1 MDDVNK
7 AKELIEDIRRARRV
21 DEGGEEDANA
31 ADLSNALR
39 MQVPLSEELY
49 SKPTHF
55 ILELIQNSDDNKY
68 ASDVLPKLRIV
79 YREDGLLFI
88 GCNEVGFTAENVKAI
103 CRIACSTK
111 KVEGS
116 QKGYIGEK
124 GIGFKAV
131 FKVADM
137 VWIKSGALSF
147 AFDKT
152 KPLGMI
158 APKWSDF
165 PAGGNMDERTMFCF
179 RISEQ
184 EHRDIVA
191 AHLLELKPELLI
203 FLRQLKRVVVT
214 LQDKAGKVKRTF
226 SLARE
231 DSQVSG
237 VRLTTLRHIVTLP
250 KATTNEEKFLVF
262 RDTKTGMPR
271 EKKRENVTESDVLM
285 AFPVSASMQPVL
297 SDRRTFN
304 YLPIRSYGLPFVLQ
318 GDFMLSASR
327 EDILQQNK
335 WNDAVVDATS
345 ALFAKCVDAFN
356 ATDLLKYT
364 WPRYAK
370 SQGNAHGTI
379 FSGFFKRLCNQLRS
393 KEVLQSQAGS
403 LQKPSSLFIV
413 PSDYMDGPKPLV
425 VAPGRLRTYLS
436 PTYRANDLAELQI
449 SPLSPREFFNIV
461 SRYAEFSKQPE
472 VWHVKLAKALLRA
485 GSHYARAMPLIPM
498 SDGKWIAPDKGKFY
512 FPEVAEGMSIPNGIE
527 VAMISSEVQDP
538 HRRNLFAE
546 LGASKLRMN
555 EVFELIL
562 NQHKNARHS
571 NKAWSC
577 EQAVEHARFLFSAPS
592 RPRSYT
598 FKDFRLYGSDNKLH
612 VAEDLYMDDTKST
625 TAMSTLFGKSNA
637 RIVFIHPGYFDTSVV
652 EVSSGWLNWLKNEVG
667 VNTLPRLTR
676 PGYHIS
682 PEFHW
687 LIDNKASSV
696 WLSLLKDNSSL
707 YDLARCARDV
717 KTDLSKAPVRCRDG
731 QDRKLGDVYLPSK
744 AVAEEPNAH
753 VAVPLLD
760 IKQPDDA
767 AWQNLQAIGLRTRPD
782 IAFYLA
788 VLKNMSLAS
797 DPVASRA
804 DVRKVY
810 EKIQSAAYQDS
821 QLVKT
826 TFESS
831 ALVLITS
838 GNQSRW
844 VNLSSCRWDTVAA
857 LQLHGLSALFPRLRN
872 LFKDILNVRNAD
884 AVDIVNELASAKD
897 ADDPVAK
904 AQRLLIALSSQF
916 SLNPTEKAA
925 VHRIKKESMKVF
937 PIMDAE
943 SSVRLRSAT
952 DGDWFVPDR
961 QRLHESF
968 KSKVGFLHLEGGTTR
983 TMTTLVE
990 RLGLEDRLLTK
1001 HVREETQ
1008 AGGDV
1013 VYQRG
1018 MTDMVRSK
1026 AFYIAQL
1033 AEPDSR
1039 KAVMDQLAAIE
1050 IYSASSLSLQWFI
1063 PRSSGRIYGQSE
1075 QGFAMTQKDGGQIRI
1090 TISDHAVAGRSMP
1103 WVKFAAEILDACDVK
1118 ADQEKKC
1125 IMVSIL
1131 SGDEDIIK
1139 DTLEEASLLPGMS
1152 SFSEGELDL
1161 PTVAGDNHAAV
1172 ASDFNPTTGM
1182 TNMTATASNS
1192 NSGTGA
1198 AVPAESHRARAPFS
1212 RKQNFSKSTGLS
1224 GHSNNNKHVDLAKIS
1239 KAGASFSAS
1248 RLRTV
1253 TNGLNHSRVSKDN
1266 FNMDDMLRTLPSNGQ
1281 SPLGSAGQ
1289 MSSPGESTESQR
1301 DIGFGGEVYI
1311 YESFMKEF
1319 GITWSSWT
1327 SHLREQ
1333 YDLPP
1338 FTEFEGNFADFT
1350 ISDPGICKRMT
1361 EWLTAASSEDM
1372 ERWAGQD
1379 LTYHFEVKATV
1390 GRAEEPFSMSNAQL
1404 KLAKR
1409 YHESDSDLY
1418 VILRVY
1424 KLEGDTGVLAYVD
1437 PYGLMLT
1444 GKLSFEAR
1452 DGYEVYAS

>member
-512 FPEVAEGMSIPNGIE
+512 FPEVAEGMSVPNGIE

-696 WLSLLKDNSSL
+696 WLSLLKDNPSF
-707 YDLARCARDV
+707 YDLAR
-717 KTDLSKAPVRCRDG
+717 
-731 QDRKLGDVYLPSK
+731 
-744 AVAEEPNAH
+744 
-753 VAVPLLD
+753 
-760 IKQPDDA
+760 
-767 AWQNLQAIGLRTRPD
+767 
-782 IAFYLA
+782 
-788 VLKNMSLAS
+788 
-797 DPVASRA
+797 
-804 DVRKVY
+804 
-810 EKIQSAAYQDS
+810 
-821 QLVKT
+821 T

-844 VNLSSCRWDTVAA
+844 VNLSSCRWDTVAV
-857 LQLHGLSALFPRLRN
+857 LQLHGLSAHFPRLRN
-872 LFKDILNVRNAD
+872 LFKDILNVRNSN

-916 SLNPTEKAA
+916 SVNPTEKAA
-925 VHRIKKESMKVF
+925 VIRIKKESMKVF

-943 SSVRLRSAT
+943 SSVRLRST
-952 DGDWFVPDR
+952 KDGDWFVPDR

-983 TMTTLVE
+983 TITTLVE
-990 RLGLEDRLLTK
+990 LLGLEDRLLTK

-1013 VYQRG
+1013 VYQKE
-1018 MTDMVRSK
+1018 MTNMVRSK

-1033 AEPDSR
+1033 AQADSR

-1050 IYSASSLSLQWFI
+1050 IYSASSLSLQWLI
-1063 PRSSGRIYGQSE
+1063 PRASGTVYGQSE
-1075 QGFAMTQKDGGQIRI
+1075 QGFAMTQKDGDRTQI
-1090 TISDHAVAGRSMP
+1090 TISEHAVAGKSMP

-1139 DTLEEASLLPGMS
+1139 DTLEEASLLPGMG
-1152 SFSEGELDL
+1152 SFCEEQLNR
-1161 PTVAGDNHAAV
+1161 PTVAGDDNAAA
-1172 ASDFNPTTGM
+1172 ASDSNRTIGM

-1192 NSGTGA
+1192 HRGAGA
-1198 AVPAESHRARAPFS
+1198 AANVDSHRVRAPFP
-1212 RKQNFSKSTGLS
+1212 RKQNLSKSTGLS
-1224 GHSNNNKHVDLAKIS
+1224 GHSNDNEHVDIAKIS

-1253 TNGLNHSRVSKDN
+1253 TKGSNHPPVPKDN
-1266 FNMDDMLRTLPSNGQ
+1266 FNMNDMLRTLPSNGR
-1281 SPLGSAGQ
+1281 STLGSAGQ
-1289 MSSPGESTESQR
+1289 SSSPGESTEYQK

-1319 GITWSSWT
+1319 GITWSDWT

-1333 YDLPP
+1333 YDLPA
-1338 FTEFEGNFADFT
+1338 FTEFEGDFADFT
-1350 ISDPGICKRMT
+1350 IRDPAICKKMT
-1361 EWLTAASSEDM
+1361 EWLTAAGSEDM
-1372 ERWAGQD
+1372 KRWAGQD

-1390 GRAEEPFSMSNAQL
+1390 GRAEDPFSMSNAQL

-1409 YHESDSDLY
+1409 YNESDSDLY

>member
-1 MDDVNK
+1 MDDVNE
-7 AKELIEDIRRARRV
+7 AKKLIEKIRRVRRV
-21 DEGGEEDANA
+21 DENGEEDANA

-39 MQVPLSEELY
+39 MQVPPLVASVLTLT
-49 SKPTHF
+49 PH
-55 ILELIQNSDDNKY
+55 DDNKY
-68 ASDVLPKLRIV
+68 APDVPPKLQIV
-79 YREDGLLFI
+79 YREEGLLFI
-88 GCNEVGFTAENVKAI
+88 GCNEVGFTAANVQAI

-116 QKGYIGEK
+116 QKSYIGEK

-158 APKWSDF
+158 APKWTDF
-165 PAGGNMDERTMFCF
+165 PDGGNMNERTMFCF
-179 RISEQ
+179 RIPEQ

-191 AHLLELKPELLI
+191 AHLQELKPELLI
-203 FLRQLKRVVVT
+203 FLRQLKRVEVT
-214 LQDKAGKVKRTF
+214 LQDKAGKIKRTF

-231 DSQVSG
+231 DSQVSS
-237 VRLTTLRHIVTLP
+237 VRLTTLRHVVTRP
-250 KATTNEEKFLVF
+250 KAATNEEQFLVF
-262 RDTKTGMPR
+262 RDTKTGMPK

-297 SDRRTFN
+297 SDRTTFN

-335 WNDAVVDATS
+335 WNDAVVDATV

-356 ATDLLKYT
+356 TKDLLKHA

-379 FSGFFKRLCNQLRS
+379 FQVFFKRLCTHLRS
-393 KEVLQSQAGS
+393 RKVLQSQAGS
-403 LQKPSSLFIV
+403 LEMPSDLSIV
-413 PSDYMDGPKPLV
+413 PLDYMDGPKPLV

-436 PTYRANDLAELQI
+436 STYRTNDLSDLQI
-449 SPLSPREFFNIV
+449 STLGPREFFNIV
-461 SRYAEFSKQPE
+461 NRYAEFSKQPE
-472 VWHVKLAKALLRA
+472 AWHIKLAKTLLRA
-485 GSHYARAMPLIPM
+485 GSHYARVMPLIPM
-498 SDGKWIAPDKGKFY
+498 SDGKWIASDKGKFY
-512 FPEVAEGMSIPNGIE
+512 FPEVAEGLSIPNGIE
-527 VAMISSEVQDP
+527 VEMISSEVKDP
-538 HRRNLFAE
+538 DRRKLFTE
-546 LGASKLRMN
+546 LGASKLRIN

-562 NQHKNARHS
+562 NQHKKASHS

-577 EQAVEHARFLFSAPS
+577 EQAVEHARFLYSAPS

-612 VAEDLYMDDTKST
+612 VAEDLYMDDPKST
-625 TAMSTLFGKSNA
+625 TTISTLFGKSNA
-637 RIVFIHPGYFDTSVV
+637 RIVFIHPRYFDPSVT
-652 EVSSGWLNWLKNEVG
+652 ELSLGWFNWLKDE
-667 VNTLPRLTR
+667 
-676 PGYHIS
+676 
-682 PEFHW
+682 
-687 LIDNKASSV
+687 ASSV
-696 WLSLLKDNSSL
+696 WLSLLKDNPSF
-707 YDLARCARDV
+707 YDLPCCTPDI
-717 KTDLSKAPVRCRDG
+717 KTDLSNAAVRCRDG
-731 QDRKLGDVYLPSK
+731 QDRKLGDVYLPLK
-744 AVAEEPNAH
+744 AVAEEPYAH

-760 IKQPDDA
+760 VQQPDDYT
-767 AWQNLQAIGLRTRPD
+767 WQNLQAFGLRTKPD
-782 IAFYLA
+782 IAFHLA

-797 DPVASRA
+797 NPLASRV
-804 DVRKVY
+804 DVKKVY

-821 QLVKT
+821 QLVK
-826 TFESS
+826 
-831 ALVLITS
+831 
-838 GNQSRW
+838 W

-857 LQLHGLSALFPRLRN
+857 LQLHGLSTHFPRLRS
-872 LFKDILNVRNAD
+872 LFKDVLNVRNAD

-897 ADDPVAK
+897 ADDSVPK

-916 SLNPTEKAA
+916 SLNPTESAA
-925 VHRIKKESMKVF
+925 VHRIKKEAMRVF

-943 SSVRLRSAT
+943 SSVRLRSTT

-983 TMTTLVE
+983 TMSTLVE

-1013 VYQRG
+1013 VYQRE

-1026 AFYIAQL
+1026 AFYMAQL
-1033 AEPDSR
+1033 AESDSR

-1050 IYSASSLSLQWFI
+1050 FYSASSLSLRWFI
-1063 PRSSGRIYGQSE
+1063 PHSSGAICGQSE
-1075 QGFAMTQKDGGQIRI
+1075 QGFAMTQKSGDQIQI
-1090 TISDHAVAGRSMP
+1090 TISNYAVAGKSMP
-1103 WVKFAAEILDACDVK
+1103 WSKIAVEILNACDVK
-1118 ADQEKKC
+1118 IDQGKKC
-1125 IMVSIL
+1125 IMISIL

-1152 SFSEGELDL
+1152 SFSEEGIDL
-1161 PTVAGDNHAAV
+1161 PTVAESDHAAA
-1172 ASDFNPTTGM
+1172 ASDLNSTTGM
-1182 TNMTATASNS
+1182 ADTIATASNS
-1192 NSGTGA
+1192 
-1198 AVPAESHRARAPFS
+1198 
-1212 RKQNFSKSTGLS
+1212 
-1224 GHSNNNKHVDLAKIS
+1224 HSDK
-1239 KAGASFSAS
+1239 
-1248 RLRTV
+1248 
-1253 TNGLNHSRVSKDN
+1253 

-1281 SPLGSAGQ
+1281 SSFGSAEQ
-1289 MSSPGESTESQR
+1289 LSSPGESTEYQK

-1311 YESFMKEF
+1311 YELFNKEF
-1319 GITWSSWT
+1319 AIAWQSWT
-1327 SHLREQ
+1327 SNLREQ
-1333 YDLPP
+1333 YDLPA

-1361 EWLTAASSEDM
+1361 EWLTAAGSDGM

-1379 LTYHFEVKATV
+1379 PTYHFEVKATV

-1409 YHESDSDLY
+1409 HHESDSDLY

-1437 PYGLMLT
+1437 PYGLMLS
-1444 GKLSFEAR
+1444 GRLSFEAR
-1452 DGYEVYAS
+1452 DGYEVYAT

>member
-696 WLSLLKDNSSL
+696 WLSLLKDNPSF

-717 KTDLSKAPVRCRDG
+717 KMDLSKASVRCRDG
-731 QDRKLGDVYLPSK
+731 QDRKLGDVYLPLK
-744 AVAEEPNAH
+744 AVVEEPYAH

-760 IKQPDDA
+760 IKQPDDDA
-767 AWQNLQAIGLRTRPD
+767 
-782 IAFYLA
+782 
-788 VLKNMSLAS
+788 
-797 DPVASRA
+797 
-804 DVRKVY
+804 
-810 EKIQSAAYQDS
+810 
-821 QLVKT
+821 T

-857 LQLHGLSALFPRLRN
+857 LQLHGLSAHFPRLRN
-872 LFKDILNVRNAD
+872 LFKDILNVRNSN

-916 SLNPTEKAA
+916 SVNPTEKAA
-925 VHRIKKESMKVF
+925 VIRIKKESMKVF

-943 SSVRLRSAT
+943 SSVRLRST
-952 DGDWFVPDR
+952 KDGDWFVPDR

-983 TMTTLVE
+983 TITTLVE
-990 RLGLEDRLLTK
+990 LLGLEDRLLTK

-1013 VYQRG
+1013 VYQKE
-1018 MTDMVRSK
+1018 MTNMVRSK

-1033 AEPDSR
+1033 AQADSR

-1050 IYSASSLSLQWFI
+1050 IYSASSLSLQWLI
-1063 PRSSGRIYGQSE
+1063 PRASGTVYGQSE
-1075 QGFAMTQKDGGQIRI
+1075 QGFAMTQKDGDRTQI
-1090 TISDHAVAGRSMP
+1090 TISEHAVAGKSMP

-1139 DTLEEASLLPGMS
+1139 DTLEEASLLPGMG
-1152 SFSEGELDL
+1152 SFCEEQLNR
-1161 PTVAGDNHAAV
+1161 PTVAGDDNAAA
-1172 ASDFNPTTGM
+1172 ASDSNRTIGM

-1192 NSGTGA
+1192 HRGAGA
-1198 AVPAESHRARAPFS
+1198 AANVDSHRVRAPFP
-1212 RKQNFSKSTGLS
+1212 RKQNLSKSTGLS
-1224 GHSNNNKHVDLAKIS
+1224 GHSNDNEHVDIAKIS

-1253 TNGLNHSRVSKDN
+1253 TKGSNHPPVPKDN
-1266 FNMDDMLRTLPSNGQ
+1266 FNMNDMLRTLPSNGR
-1281 SPLGSAGQ
+1281 STLGSAGQ
-1289 MSSPGESTESQR
+1289 SSSPGESTEYQK

-1319 GITWSSWT
+1319 GITWSDWT

-1333 YDLPP
+1333 YDLPA
-1338 FTEFEGNFADFT
+1338 FTEFEGDFADFT
-1350 ISDPGICKRMT
+1350 IRDPAICKKMT
-1361 EWLTAASSEDM
+1361 EWLTAAGSEDM
-1372 ERWAGQD
+1372 KRWAGQD

-1390 GRAEEPFSMSNAQL
+1390 GRAEDPFSMSNAQL

-1409 YHESDSDLY
+1409 YNESDSDLY

>member
-425 VAPGRLRTYLS
+425 VAPGRLCTYLS

-696 WLSLLKDNSSL
+696 WLSLLKDNPSF
-707 YDLARCARDV
+707 YDLAR
-717 KTDLSKAPVRCRDG
+717 
-731 QDRKLGDVYLPSK
+731 
-744 AVAEEPNAH
+744 
-753 VAVPLLD
+753 
-760 IKQPDDA
+760 
-767 AWQNLQAIGLRTRPD
+767 
-782 IAFYLA
+782 
-788 VLKNMSLAS
+788 
-797 DPVASRA
+797 
-804 DVRKVY
+804 
-810 EKIQSAAYQDS
+810 
-821 QLVKT
+821 T

-857 LQLHGLSALFPRLRN
+857 LQLHGLSAHFPRLRN
-872 LFKDILNVRNAD
+872 LFKDILNVRNSNA
-884 AVDIVNELASAKD
+884 
-897 ADDPVAK
+897 
-904 AQRLLIALSSQF
+904 RLLIALSSQF
-916 SLNPTEKAA
+916 SVNPTEKAA
-925 VHRIKKESMKVF
+925 VIRIKKESMKVF

-943 SSVRLRSAT
+943 SSVRLRST
-952 DGDWFVPDR
+952 KDGDWFVPDR

-983 TMTTLVE
+983 TITTLVE
-990 RLGLEDRLLTK
+990 LLGLEDRLLTK

-1013 VYQRG
+1013 VYQKE
-1018 MTDMVRSK
+1018 MTNMVRSK

-1033 AEPDSR
+1033 AQADSR

-1050 IYSASSLSLQWFI
+1050 IYSASSLSLQWLI
-1063 PRSSGRIYGQSE
+1063 PRASGTVYGQSE
-1075 QGFAMTQKDGGQIRI
+1075 QGFAMTQKDGDRTQI
-1090 TISDHAVAGRSMP
+1090 TISEHAVAGKSMP

-1139 DTLEEASLLPGMS
+1139 DTLEEASLLPGMG
-1152 SFSEGELDL
+1152 SFCEEQLNR
-1161 PTVAGDNHAAV
+1161 PTVAGDDNAAA
-1172 ASDFNPTTGM
+1172 ASDSNRTIGM

-1192 NSGTGA
+1192 HRGAGA
-1198 AVPAESHRARAPFS
+1198 AANVDSHRVRAPFP
-1212 RKQNFSKSTGLS
+1212 RKQNLSKSTGLS
-1224 GHSNNNKHVDLAKIS
+1224 GHSNDNEHVDIAKIS

-1253 TNGLNHSRVSKDN
+1253 TKGSNHPPVPKDN
-1266 FNMDDMLRTLPSNGQ
+1266 FNMNDMLRTLPSNGR
-1281 SPLGSAGQ
+1281 STLGSAGQ
-1289 MSSPGESTESQR
+1289 SSSPGESTEYQK

-1319 GITWSSWT
+1319 GITWSDWT

-1333 YDLPP
+1333 YDLPA
-1338 FTEFEGNFADFT
+1338 FTEFEGDFADFT
-1350 ISDPGICKRMT
+1350 IRDPAICKKMT
-1361 EWLTAASSEDM
+1361 EWLTAAGSEDM
-1372 ERWAGQD
+1372 KRWAGQD

-1390 GRAEEPFSMSNAQL
+1390 GRAEDPFSMSNAQL

-1409 YHESDSDLY
+1409 YNESDSDLY

>member
-68 ASDVLPKLRIV
+68 APDVLPKLRIV

-345 ALFAKCVDAFN
+345 ALFAKRVDAFN

-436 PTYRANDLAELQI
+436 PTYRTNDLSELQI
-449 SPLSPREFFNIV
+449 SLLSPREFFNIV

-527 VAMISSEVQDP
+527 VAMTSSEVQDP

-592 RPRSYT
+592 RPRSYS

-625 TAMSTLFGKSNA
+625 TAMSALFGKSNA
-637 RIVFIHPGYFDTSVV
+637 RIVFIHPRYFDTSVV
-652 EVSSGWLNWLKNEVG
+652 EVSSGWLKWLKNEVG

-687 LIDNKASSV
+687 LIDNEASSV
-696 WLSLLKDNSSL
+696 WLSLLKDNPSF
-707 YDLARCARDV
+707 YDLAGCARDV
-717 KTDLSKAPVRCRDG
+717 KMDLSMASVRCCDG
-731 QDRKLGDVYLPSK
+731 QDRKLGDVYLPLK
-744 AVAEEPNAH
+744 AVVEEPYAH

-760 IKQPDDA
+760 IKQPNDN
-767 AWQNLQAIGLRTRPD
+767 AWQNLQAIGLRTKPD

-797 DPVASRA
+797 DPLASRA

-810 EKIQSAAYQDS
+810 EKIQSVAYQDS

-838 GNQSRW
+838 GNQSGW

-857 LQLHGLSALFPRLRN
+857 LQLHGLSAHFPRLRN
-872 LFKDILNVRNAD
+872 LFKDILNVRNAN

-916 SLNPTEKAA
+916 SVNPTEKAA
-925 VHRIKKESMKVF
+925 VIRIKKESMKVF

-943 SSVRLRSAT
+943 SSVRLRST
-952 DGDWFVPDR
+952 KDGDWFVPDR

-983 TMTTLVE
+983 TITTLVE
-990 RLGLEDRLLTK
+990 LLGLEDRLLTK

-1008 AGGDV
+1008 AGDDV
-1013 VYQRG
+1013 VYQKE
-1018 MTDMVRSK
+1018 MTNMVRSK

-1033 AEPDSR
+1033 AQADSR

-1063 PRSSGRIYGQSE
+1063 TRASGTVYGQSE
-1075 QGFAMTQKDGGQIRI
+1075 QGFAMTQKDPDRTQI
-1090 TISDHAVAGRSMP
+1090 TISEHAVAGKSMP

-1139 DTLEEASLLPGMS
+1139 DTLEEASLLPGMG
-1152 SFSEGELDL
+1152 SFSEEQLNF
-1161 PTVAGDNHAAV
+1161 PTVAGDDHAAA
-1172 ASDFNPTTGM
+1172 ASDSNQTIGM

-1192 NSGTGA
+1192 
-1198 AVPAESHRARAPFS
+1198 HRAREL
-1212 RKQNFSKSTGLS
+1212 RLIKSTGLS
-1224 GHSNNNKHVDLAKIS
+1224 GHSNDNEHVDIAKVS

-1253 TNGLNHSRVSKDN
+1253 TKGSNHPPVPKDN
-1266 FNMDDMLRTLPSNGQ
+1266 FNMNDMLRTLPSNRQSTLGPGGQ
-1281 SPLGSAGQ
+1281 S
-1289 MSSPGESTESQR
+1289 SSPGESTEYQK

-1319 GITWSSWT
+1319 GITWSDWT

-1333 YDLPP
+1333 YDLPA
-1338 FTEFEGNFADFT
+1338 FTEFEGDFADFT
-1350 ISDPGICKRMT
+1350 IRDPAICKKMT
-1361 EWLTAASSEDM
+1361 EWLTAAGSEDM
-1372 ERWAGQD
+1372 KRWAGQD

-1390 GRAEEPFSMSNAQL
+1390 GRAEDPFSMSNAQL

-1409 YHESDSDLY
+1409 YHEGDSDLY

-1437 PYGLMLT
+1437 PYGLMLN